1 MVAPVRY
8 LSRRTLQQQI
18 GIIQNTEDIKVLEVV
33 GRAGIGTTIFEP
45 TKLLDVRGE
54 AIFNDKVI
62 FDSTNSIQIPVGTTA
77 ERDLVGVAVTGQIR
91 YNTTNSSFE
100 GYGPGGSWG
109 SLGGIKDVD
118 GDTYILAETQAGSD
132 EDTLYFYTGGI
143 LSGTISTETTTFNN
157 DLEIKG
163 DFIVQGDFVTV
174 NVQEVLVEDKNI
186 ILGFTTTITP
196 NDTTANGGGIS
207 IASTEGNPLIVGLS
221 TYDKY
226 KQFSWHQGG
235 SFTDLNTDAW
245 ISNYAISIGSTSLE
259 NGVGLG
265 VGTAIR
271 LYNSGSIVANSISAS
286 GIVSATQVTP
296 IGFTTSVTTV
306 SPTSIYSIST
316 SSSRSVEYDVQAV
329 EGNNYL
335 RTKIN
340 ALHDGSTAYHTE
352 YGTIYNNISV
362 ASFDVDVSGG
372 NMRLV
377 AIGNTSDQIDYTI
390 LVSPIS

>member
-109 SLGGIKDVD
+109 SLGEVKDVD
-118 GDTYILAETQAGSD
+118 GDTYILTETQAGSD

-226 KQFSWHQGG
+226 KQFSWHQEG

-296 IGFTTSVTTV
+296 IGFTTSLTTV

>member
-109 SLGGIKDVD
+109 SLGEVKDVD

-226 KQFSWHQGG
+226 KQFSWHQEG

-296 IGFTTSVTTV
+296 IGFTTSLTTV

>member
-62 FDSTNSIQIPVGTTA
+62 FDSTNSIQIPAGTTA

-226 KQFSWHQGG
+226 KQFSWHQEG

-296 IGFTTSVTTV
+296 IGFTTSLTTV
-306 SPTSIYSIST
+306 SPTPIYSIST

>member
-62 FDSTNSIQIPVGTTA
+62 FDSTNSIQIPAGTTA

-226 KQFSWHQGG
+226 KQFSWHQEG

-296 IGFTTSVTTV
+296 IGFTTSLTTV

>member
-62 FDSTNSIQIPVGTTA
+62 FDSTNSIQIPAGTTA

-109 SLGGIKDVD
+109 SLGEIKDVD

-226 KQFSWHQGG
+226 KQFSWHQEG

-296 IGFTTSVTTV
+296 IGFTTSLTTV

>member
-226 KQFSWHQGG
+226 KQFSWHQEG

>member
-109 SLGGIKDVD
+109 SLGEVKDVD
-118 GDTYILAETQAGSD
+118 GDTYILTETQAGSD

-226 KQFSWHQGG
+226 KQFSWHQEG

-296 IGFTTSVTTV
+296 IGFTTSLTTV
-306 SPTSIYSIST
+306 SPTPIYSIST

>member
-62 FDSTNSIQIPVGTTA
+62 FDSTNSIQIPAGTTA

-109 SLGGIKDVD
+109 SLGEIKDVD

-226 KQFSWHQGG
+226 KQFSWHQEG

>member
-226 KQFSWHQGG
+226 KQFSWHQEG

-296 IGFTTSVTTV
+296 IGFTTSLTTV
-306 SPTSIYSIST
+306 SPTPIYSIST

>member
-109 SLGGIKDVD
+109 SLGEVKDVD
-118 GDTYILAETQAGSD
+118 GDTYILTETQAGSD

-186 ILGFTTTITP
+186 ILGLQLQLHLTI
-196 NDTTANGGGIS
+196 
-207 IASTEGNPLIVGLS
+207 PLQMVVEFQL
-221 TYDKY
+221 
-226 KQFSWHQGG
+226 
-235 SFTDLNTDAW
+235 L
-245 ISNYAISIGSTSLE
+245 
-259 NGVGLG
+259 
-265 VGTAIR
+265 R
-271 LYNSGSIVANSISAS
+271 LKEI
-286 GIVSATQVTP
+286 
-296 IGFTTSVTTV
+296 
-306 SPTSIYSIST
+306 
-316 SSSRSVEYDVQAV
+316 
-329 EGNNYL
+329 
-335 RTKIN
+335 
-340 ALHDGSTAYHTE
+340 H
-352 YGTIYNNISV
+352 
-362 ASFDVDVSGG
+362 
-372 NMRLV
+372 
-377 AIGNTSDQIDYTI
+377 
-390 LVSPIS
+390 

>member
-226 KQFSWHQGG
+226 KQFSWHQEG

-306 SPTSIYSIST
+306 SPTPIYSIST

>member
-226 KQFSWHQGG
+226 KQFSWHQEG

-296 IGFTTSVTTV
+296 IGFTTSLTTV

>member
-77 ERDLVGVAVTGQIR
+77 ERDLVGVAVTGQRR

-226 KQFSWHQGG
+226 KQFSWHQEG

>member
-109 SLGGIKDVD
+109 SLGEIKDVD

-226 KQFSWHQGG
+226 KQFSWHQEG

-306 SPTSIYSIST
+306 SPTPIYSIST

>member
-109 SLGGIKDVD
+109 SLGEVKDVD
-118 GDTYILAETQAGSD
+118 GDTYILTETQAGSD

-226 KQFSWHQGG
+226 KQFSWHQEG

-306 SPTSIYSIST
+306 SPTPIYSIST